1 MADSLSGHSTAF
13 KGIRIAPNADLA
25 TKINGATEKDIVHS
39 GLSFTM
45 KRAGGRIMEM
55 SDVSLWTI

>member
-1 MADSLSGHSTAF
+1 MSGHSTAF

-55 SDVSLWTI
+55 SDVSLGTIYN